1 MLKLFSRNL
10 FINVISLTVLAIG
23 LQIAYIINPVA
34 NTVATPPIFD
44 GLDIIVNSNSLLQLI
59 VSVVLVVAQ
68 ALLISRYVT
77 IHRLSRSLTLI
88 PGAIFII
95 YVYILKDPENLNILI
110 LANLFFVLSIGSLFS
125 IYKKHQPIA
134 ALFNAGFFLGLA
146 SVFYFPYL
154 IYLIALIIG
163 LYNLRNFNLK
173 EFLQILFGFLAVYF
187 LCSVYAYYINLFDTW
202 CSYILGSFSIP
213 SFDFSDIHIWIKPI
227 IFIAAVILITFGNN
241 NLRKK
246 KKYDAIRK
254 IEFTYLLFFLSL
266 LSIFMTE
273 DIIISHLI
281 IASVPMAILG
291 GMLMERKEFYYF
303 KEFIFLLL
311 VGYLLAISYN
321 YL

>member
-1 MLKLFSRNL
+1 MA
-10 FINVISLTVLAIG
+10 ILAIG
-23 LQIAYIINPVA
+23 LQIAYVINPVPS
-34 NTVATPPIFD
+34 TIVTTPIF
-44 GLDIIVNSNSLLQLI
+44 GALDSLLNSSALLQLI
-59 VSVVLVVAQ
+59 ISVFLVLAQ

-88 PGAIFII
+88 PGAIFIV
-95 YVYILKDPENLNILI
+95 YVYILKDPENLNILL
-110 LANLFFVLSIGSLFS
+110 LANFFFVLSIGSLFR
-125 IYKKHQPIA
+125 IYKKHQPIT

-146 SVFYFPYL
+146 SVFYFPYF

-173 EFLQILFGFLAVYF
+173 EFLQILFGFLTVYF
-187 LCSVYAYYINLFDTW
+187 LCSVYAYSIDLLEPWY
-202 CSYILGSFSIP
+202 SYILGSFSIP
-213 SFDFSDIHIWIKPI
+213 SFDFSDIQIWIKPI
-227 IFIAAVILITFGNN
+227 IFTVSVFLITIGSN

-254 IEFTYLLFFLSL
+254 IEFTYSLFLLSL
-266 LSIFMTE
+266 LSIFMTVN
-273 DIIISHLI
+273 IKLSHLI

-291 GMLMERKEFYYF
+291 GMIMERKESYYF

-321 YL
+321 FL